1 MNDKE
6 SYEYCIGK
14 NKSLCLYKHFHRDEL
29 FCCLLSIFFFLEKDN
44 IGLLCITNIVLGI
57 ISGLGLMFLCN
68 NRNKAENYERFVKMK
83 RIEIHLSRIIQ

>member
-14 NKSLCLYKHFHRDEL
+14 NKSLCLYKYFHRHKL
-29 FCCLLSIFFFLEKDN
+29 FCCPLSIFFLEKDN
-44 IGLLCITNIVLGI
+44 LGLLCITNIVLGI

-83 RIEIHLSRIIQ
+83 RIKIHLSRIIQ